1 MFSLWTRFLPFS
13 VYFTVLIAVG
23 GILDM
28 PIHPQD
34 WLLLWKQVAQSAT
47 TVKTSNNWYRQNLK
61 NHKDHIWTRTIL
73 HFIFLVKLGHPLEMT
88 QHQDKST
95 IWGISQ
101 ILTLFFS
108 FAWCSLSIPCRS
120 DLRTR
125 APVLPPAHMAT
136 DKEIASLLNVRKASW
151 GNYSEVM
158 SADIDVGY
166 MSTSDKLGVVLS
178 PNQSFC
184 CDGCDSG
191 VNVFAWWHH
200 VVFNPIDTQLHTV
213 AVLVHPQ

>member
-1 MFSLWTRFLPFS
+1 MDKIFAHQCAFYSAEL
-13 VYFTVLIAVG
+13 LIAVG

-166 MSTSDKLGVVLS
+166 MSTPDKLCVVLS

-184 CDGCDSG
+184 CDGCDCG
-191 VNVFAWWHH
+191 VNAFAWWHH
-200 VVFNPIDTQLHTV
+200 FVFNPIDTHR
-213 AVLVHPQ
+213 PK

>member
-1 MFSLWTRFLPFS
+1 MMVMVPSTTPLFSHVFPMDKVFAHQCAFYSAEL
-13 VYFTVLIAVG
+13 LIAVG

-95 IWGISQ
+95 IIGGIPLWPCFSAVPDVHCPSPVDH
-101 ILTLFFS
+101 TLEQERQY
-108 FAWCSLSIPCRS
+108 CH
-120 DLRTR
+120 
-125 APVLPPAHMAT
+125 LPISRLVE
-136 DKEIASLLNVRKASW
+136 KLLH
-151 GNYSEVM
+151 
-158 SADIDVGY
+158 
-166 MSTSDKLGVVLS
+166 
-178 PNQSFC
+178 C
-184 CDGCDSG
+184 
-191 VNVFAWWHH
+191 
-200 VVFNPIDTQLHTV
+200 
-213 AVLVHPQ
+213 

>member
-1 MFSLWTRFLPFS
+1 MVMVPSTTPVFSHVFPMDKVFALQCTFYSADSCR
-13 VYFTVLIAVG
+13 

-47 TVKTSNNWYRQNLK
+47 TVKISNNWYRQKLK
-61 NHKDHIWTRTIL
+61 NHKDHIWTRAIL

-136 DKEIASLLNVRKASW
+136 IEKLLH
-151 GNYSEVM
+151 
-158 SADIDVGY
+158 
-166 MSTSDKLGVVLS
+166 
-178 PNQSFC
+178 C
-184 CDGCDSG
+184 
-191 VNVFAWWHH
+191 
-200 VVFNPIDTQLHTV
+200 
-213 AVLVHPQ
+213 